1 MAETFAKKEKEKKR
15 AKKKMEKAEKKE
27 ERKTNNNKGKTLE
40 EMIAY
45 VDEYG
50 NITNVPPDKQ
60 QRKESNR
67 NTEAYINNTRTP
79 ATDENTESTGI
90 ISLFFKDKGYGFI
103 TEDETGTSIFV
114 HNNNLMENIRENDR
128 VVFKKESSPK
138 GQIAINVKKLK

>member
-40 EMIAY
+40 DMIAY

-60 QRKESNR
+60 KRQENS
-67 NTEAYINNTRTP
+67 NTEAYIKNTRTQ
-79 ATDENTESTGI
+79 ATDENIESTGI
-90 ISLFFKDKGYGFI
+90 VSLFFKDKGYGFI
-103 TEDETGTSIFV
+103 TEDETSTSIFV
-114 HNNNLMENIRENDR
+114 HSNNLTENIRENDK
-128 VVFKKESSPK
+128 VSFTKELSPK
-138 GQIAINVKKLK
+138 GPVAINVKRSK